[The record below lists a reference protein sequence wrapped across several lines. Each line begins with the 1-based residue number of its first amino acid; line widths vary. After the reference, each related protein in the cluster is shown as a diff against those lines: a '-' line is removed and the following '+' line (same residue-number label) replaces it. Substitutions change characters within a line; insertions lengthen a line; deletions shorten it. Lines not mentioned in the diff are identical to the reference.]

1 MKNLIKRS
9 IVMVVLLTTLL
20 GNANEISSLR
30 NLNNEKTTMLTLL
43 NVKEGNQLF
52 IKDVFGLILYKESI
66 KDSGEFVKG
75 FYLTSLPDGAYYF
88 ELDKDLEITVIPF
101 EVKMSIVEFNKEMET
116 TIYKPYI
123 TIKENRVLVS
133 KLSLDKQPL
142 EVKIYY
148 DYNSGSYDLIH
159 SDTVENTMNI
169 QKVYRLSKN
178 EKGNYKL
185 VLKTEGHTFIEY
197 LKF

>member
-9 IVMVVLLTTLL
+9 IVMAVLFTTMLSS
-20 GNANEISSLR
+20 ANEISSLR
-30 NLNNEKTTMLTLL
+30 NLNDEKTTMLTLL

-66 KDSGEFVKG
+66 KESGEFVKG
-75 FYLTSLPDGAYYF
+75 FNLTSLPDGKYFF
-88 ELDKDLEITVIPF
+88 ELDKDLEIAIIPF
-101 EVKMSIVEFNKEMET
+101 EVKMNTVVFNKELET

-123 TIKENRVLVS
+123 TKKENRVLVS

-148 DYNSGSYDLIH
+148 DYNLGYYDLIH
-159 SDTVENTMNI
+159 SETIEKSMNI
-169 QKVYRLSKN
+169 QRAYKLSKN
-178 EKGNYKL
+178 EKGNYKV

-197 LKF
+197 LEF